1 MECMHRENERMLPL
15 PLKKNTLNK
24 YIKRRKITIL
34 TENVTIL
41 VKKSKCMYIVYMYY
55 VGILTG
61 TSSCL
66 FGAFLSSSRLHCLLT
81 ERQMFSRYFIRLKT
95 LLLPNILSL
104 IVFLLVDIGCSRNG
118 DCNGN
123 G

>member
-1 MECMHRENERMLPL
+1 M
-15 PLKKNTLNK
+15 
-24 YIKRRKITIL
+24 
-34 TENVTIL
+34 
-41 VKKSKCMYIVYMYY
+41 VKKSKRMYIVYMYY

-95 LLLPNILSL
+95 LLLPNIIHLNL
-104 IVFLLVDIGCSRNG
+104 IVFLLVDNVGCSRNG
-118 DCNGN
+118 DCNSN